1 MELNLGYCAV
11 MSVGNRNSYSCWVV
25 RADNRAFYQVP
36 QFEINAKLLLFRK
49 KWIPTLFLCPNSPDF
64 LTKSSNVMV
73 WTHAP
78 AMVRASKRRNSPW
91 LPRVTALSCHHLLS
105 GNTAMR
111 AGHAIAASSQIWWRD
126 TNVHVVQELM
136 MAALGTKM
144 ENISVTAWREWK
156 TKEKKQDKTETQNWN
171 MKFSECGDIL
181 ANNAIISNMQACD
194 RPGVNPGRLPWKALL
209 WIPWKVG
216 QISAYS

>member
-1 MELNLGYCAV
+1 MQNYFSLE
-11 MSVGNRNSYSCWVV
+11 
-25 RADNRAFYQVP
+25 
-36 QFEINAKLLLFRK
+36 K
-49 KWIPTLFLCPNSPDF
+49 KRISIFFLCPNSPDF
-64 LTKSSNVMV
+64 LTSSSRATV
-73 WTHAP
+73 WMYAP
-78 AMVRASKRRNSPW
+78 ATVHASKRGNSPR

-156 TKEKKQDKTETQNWN
+156 TKEKKQDKTETQNWT
-171 MKFSECGDIL
+171 MKLSKHGDIL
-181 ANNAIISNMQACD
+181 ANDATISNVQACD
-194 RPGVNPGRLPWKALL
+194 CPGVNPDRLPWKTLL
-209 WIPWKVG
+209 WIPWKVE
-216 QISAYS
+216 QSSAYS